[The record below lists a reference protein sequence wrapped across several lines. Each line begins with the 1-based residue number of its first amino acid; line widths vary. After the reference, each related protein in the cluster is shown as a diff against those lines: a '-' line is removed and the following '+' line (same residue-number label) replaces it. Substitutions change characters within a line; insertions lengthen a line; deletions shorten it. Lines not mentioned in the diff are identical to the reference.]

1 MSSLAPCLAPSLA
14 SSLASYFAPPAT
26 PFRRVSGLASALWL
40 ASTVVVGASVSVQAL
55 AQTQIVPP
63 VPQSRLAGP
72 AALLVDPP
80 ARVARLAEVSGQVW
94 FYSPDAGEWIVA
106 ARNRPVTSAD
116 RLGTE
121 AGARAEL
128 QLGST
133 TVRLDVGSELEVRTL
148 DDERFTMFL
157 HKGSVAVQVR
167 DDEQASGLELV
178 TDTGRFELQRA
189 GLYRLDR
196 TSGAP
201 GASFVS
207 VLDGQARYEG
217 PNSGL
222 TIAPGRRAEFW
233 LDAAGT
239 AQYRQD
245 RPADDAFAAWNR
257 ERDRVARRSDSVS
270 TARYVS
276 PLMTGAAD
284 LDRYGQ
290 WDHDADYGPVW
301 TPRGVDARWAPYSAG
316 RWAWVQPWGWTWVDD
331 APWGFAPFHYGRW
344 VQRRNSWCWV
354 PGQRVLRPVYA
365 PALVAWVGGPSVQV
379 SISIGGRH
387 RPEPLVGW
395 FPLAPREVFMPGY
408 RSSSRYIQ
416 NINITH
422 VTNVT
427 QITQVINNPQAPR
440 EFRYHRQRDAVTVV
454 PAAVIST
461 RQPVASAAAQL
472 RNAPGFHELRDRAS
486 GSGVQIVAPVA
497 GPTGPMGPSRRE
509 AGPGDGRSDARA
521 PGRFDARIDQRG
533 IAPAPEGV
541 GPQPYGPP
549 PPQGVTPPSHGPT
562 ERRPDPSRDASRRG
576 DFGGEPWAGPQPQPQ
591 PQPQVY
597 TPPSPPAIQLPTH
610 PRPLNPPRDG
620 RERSVV
626 PQPAPDG
633 PQMRALPMPLPSPSQ
648 PARGDERRFG
658 PHRSEA
664 PALAAPPPPQPPPPR
679 PAPER
684 AGGVS
689 EPRGAVPAP
698 ANANAPMGPVA
709 PVSPVSPVPPV
720 VSPARS
726 PTVVRPAAPE
736 STQRPELRPP
746 ARVEAPRDG
755 QREDRRDDKRIEPR
769 EAR

>member
-1 MSSLAPCLAPSLA
+1 MPSLAPCLAAYLAPYLAPS
-14 SSLASYFAPPAT
+14 FAPPAM
-26 PFRRVSGLASALWL
+26 PSRRVSGLASALWL
-40 ASTVVVGASVSVQAL
+40 ASALVVGVSVQTLAQ

-94 FYSPDAGEWIVA
+94 FYSPDAGEWVIA

-133 TVRLDVGSELEVRTL
+133 TVRLDVGSELEVSTL
-148 DDERFTMFL
+148 DDEHFTMFL
-157 HKGSVAVQVR
+157 HKGSVAVQIR
-167 DDEQASGLELV
+167 DDAQASGLELV

-207 VLDGQARYEG
+207 VLEGQARYEG

-290 WDHDADYGPVW
+290 WDNDADYGPVW

-316 RWAWVQPWGWTWVDD
+316 RWAWVQPWGWTWVVD

-365 PALVAWVGGPSVQV
+365 PALVAWVGGPNVQV
-379 SISIGGRH
+379 SISIGARQ

-408 RSSSRYIQ
+408 RSSTRYIQ

-454 PAAVIST
+454 PAAVLSG

-497 GPTGPMGPSRRE
+497 GPAGPTGPVGPPAPSRRE

-549 PPQGVTPPSHGPT
+549 PPQGVTPPSRGPT
-562 ERRPDPSRDASRRG
+562 ERRPDPSRDESRRG
-576 DFGGEPWAGPQPQPQ
+576 EVGGEPWAGPQPQPQ
-591 PQPQVY
+591 PQVH
-597 TPPSPPAIQLPTH
+597 TSPSPPATALPTN
-610 PRPLNPPRDG
+610 PLPPKPLRDG
-620 RERSVV
+620 RERGVV
-626 PQPAPDG
+626 PQPAPEG
-633 PQMRALPMPLPSPSQ
+633 PRMRALPMPLPSPSQ

-658 PHRSEA
+658 PHRSE
-664 PALAAPPPPQPPPPR
+664 
-679 PAPER
+679 
-684 AGGVS
+684 
-689 EPRGAVPAP
+689 VPANP
-698 ANANAPMGPVA
+698 NVPMGPVA
-709 PVSPVSPVPPV
+709 PVLPVAPVPPV
-720 VSPARS
+720 VSPAPS
-726 PTVVRPAAPE
+726 PTVVRPAEGPRATAPD

-746 ARVEAPRDG
+746 ARVGAPREG